1 MRYAQ
6 DRTGGQFALAASV
19 NACPMCL
26 GDLVPQTEISG
37 LSYVCIQCQTT
48 IAAPRYQPAQP
59 FHPAVISSITNHSL
73 PPVHA
78 A

>member
-1 MRYAQ
+1 MRYAP
-6 DRTGGQFALAASV
+6 DRAGGQFDLAASV

-26 GDLVPQTEISG
+26 GDLVRQTDISG

-48 IAAPRYQPAQP
+48 IPAPRPHIQAL
-59 FHPAVISSITNHSL
+59 HPAAFASLTHRL
-73 PPVHA
+73 PPVQA